1 MVVFIDF
8 GLVAVLAILFGG
20 LIAGTFM
27 SVAEWMLSHISLLIV
42 VMFVKALACLALTG
56 VFKRNSIQ
64 GIFCILINMV
74 RSTILIW
81 AFVDG
86 ILTGFSGGLFKFI
99 STAFGFI
106 IGFPIFIIAY
116 SIAVFFEDEPILG
129 EIISV
134 ALMALCCL
142 ILYGVFGGW

>member
-1 MVVFIDF
+1 
-8 GLVAVLAILFGG
+8 
-20 LIAGTFM
+20 
-27 SVAEWMLSHISLLIV
+27 
-42 VMFVKALACLALTG
+42 
-56 VFKRNSIQ
+56 
-64 GIFCILINMV
+64 MV

>member
-27 SVAEWMLSHISLLIV
+27 SVAEWMLSHISLLII

-99 STAFGFI
+99 STAVGFI